1 MFPGS
6 GTQFAH
12 VMIPLCGKSTPFD
25 GNNQQTGVEENIM
38 KLFAR
43 HRQQSHS
50 RSYFFQAGIPGQ
62 HILCVMLLLLAGATV
77 FADEPIL
84 RVARISLL
92 QGEASYQR
100 AGSSR
105 DNWFEATINT
115 PLGENDQIYTG
126 RDGRVEIQ
134 FTGRNLARLNR
145 DTNLKV
151 TQFTTGITQLALSTG
166 TATFR
171 IESLDRRQFE
181 IVNANDANRD
191 EPLYFE
197 VDTPAVAITFTKE
210 GTYRV
215 NVLED
220 GTTEVSV
227 RNGAA
232 EVYNQ
237 TFGTI
242 PVKKGRQ
249 MIIAGN
255 DVEAWRVAKI
265 DDKDEW
271 DRWNDRR
278 NDDLYARTELRS
290 SRYVPNGV
298 AGLYELD
305 YYGDWYQTPD
315 YGWVWSPRSTTV
327 GWAPYRSGYWRHY
340 GSYGWTWISYEPW
353 GWAPY
358 HYGRWAYFRNRWC
371 WVPNGGFAVT
381 YSSWSWQP
389 SLCVFFGWGNN
400 RGYRRGYRDGYYDGY
415 RDGRFDN
422 IGWVPLAPGER
433 YNSRYGGRNVVNN
446 NIIINNN
453 INVNTEPRSLN
464 ELRNA
469 SIPGGLTNVEGRRFN
484 ESRVVVNANEPGTRT
499 ADINVVRNAQPI
511 GRTVAFTPSQA
522 EMPKGNQIVPETAAR
537 RIDAPVVRRI
547 ERETPSM
554 SSGRSDNTLRSVE
567 RGMPT
572 LRDIDRGV
580 QATQPSAERQI
591 ERDAGNRGNAVR
603 NTESRGAVTAPR
615 SADSTATPRSTEN
628 PSLTIDRPVST
639 ERRGG
644 VSEVTAP
651 RSSERSI
658 ERTDN
663 SGIDR
668 SRRAPDFRPAE
679 RPTPP
684 TATTRRSAS
693 EDIWG
698 RREESP
704 RQIERST
711 PSRRVP
717 DYSPRSEER
726 SNDTPVWSAPRQ
738 QERREE
744 PRYERRE
751 SPRQIERP
759 VERSIERSS
768 PPPQAERRSE
778 PQRAPAAERNVERSS
793 ERSDSGRRS
802 RPDND

>member
-1 MFPGS
+1 M
-6 GTQFAH
+6 
-12 VMIPLCGKSTPFD
+12 
-25 GNNQQTGVEENIM
+25 
-38 KLFAR
+38 
-43 HRQQSHS
+43 
-50 RSYFFQAGIPGQ
+50 
-62 HILCVMLLLLAGATV
+62 
-77 FADEPIL
+77 
-84 RVARISLL
+84 
-92 QGEASYQR
+92 
-100 AGSSR
+100 
-105 DNWFEATINT
+105 
-115 PLGENDQIYTG
+115 
-126 RDGRVEIQ
+126 
-134 FTGRNLARLNR
+134 
-145 DTNLKV
+145 
-151 TQFTTGITQLALSTG
+151 
-166 TATFR
+166 
-171 IESLDRRQFE
+171 
-181 IVNANDANRD
+181 
-191 EPLYFE
+191 
-197 VDTPAVAITFTKE
+197 
-210 GTYRV
+210 
-215 NVLED
+215 
-220 GTTEVSV
+220 
-227 RNGAA
+227 
-232 EVYNQ
+232 
-237 TFGTI
+237 
-242 PVKKGRQ
+242 
-249 MIIAGN
+249 
-255 DVEAWRVAKI
+255 
-265 DDKDEW
+265 
-271 DRWNDRR
+271 
-278 NDDLYARTELRS
+278 
-290 SRYVPNGV
+290 
-298 AGLYELD
+298 
-305 YYGDWYQTPD
+305 
-315 YGWVWSPRSTTV
+315 
-327 GWAPYRSGYWRHY
+327 
-340 GSYGWTWISYEPW
+340 
-353 GWAPY
+353 
-358 HYGRWAYFRNRWC
+358 
-371 WVPNGGFAVT
+371 
-381 YSSWSWQP
+381 
-389 SLCVFFGWGNN
+389 
-400 RGYRRGYRDGYYDGY
+400 
-415 RDGRFDN
+415 
-422 IGWVPLAPGER
+422 
-433 YNSRYGGRNVVNN
+433 
-446 NIIINNN
+446 
-453 INVNTEPRSLN
+453 
-464 ELRNA
+464 
-469 SIPGGLTNVEGRRFN
+469 
-484 ESRVVVNANEPGTRT
+484 
-499 ADINVVRNAQPI
+499 NVVRNAQPI

-522 EMPKGNQIVPETAAR
+522 ETPKGNQIVPETAAR
-537 RIDAPVVRRI
+537 RIEAPVVRRI

-554 SSGRSDNTLRSVE
+554 SSGRSDSTMRSVE

-580 QATQPSAERQI
+580 QSVQPNAERQI

-603 NTESRGAVTAPR
+603 NTESRGVVTAPR

-658 ERTDN
+658 ERIDN